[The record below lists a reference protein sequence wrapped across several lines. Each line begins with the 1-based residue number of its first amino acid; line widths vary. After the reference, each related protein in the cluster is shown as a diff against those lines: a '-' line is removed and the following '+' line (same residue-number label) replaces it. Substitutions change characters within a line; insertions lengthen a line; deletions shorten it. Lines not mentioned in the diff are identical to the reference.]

1 MSKFIINTLALFTA
15 FFISGCGGAGPSTS
29 ELPKWYLNPP
39 ASNPI
44 FYYGVGEGSSVD
56 AAKANALAQ
65 IGGTISTSVSSDM
78 EINTNVSNDVVN
90 ENIASQ
96 TKSSIEKIK
105 FTGVN
110 VIENSASGGKFYTQV
125 RVDRGVL
132 FSAQKSQM
140 DVSYK
145 KMISLYNSSKST
157 NVLELI
163 KNTGTINKLANLVS
177 VKLPI
182 LKAINQ
188 DFDKSKYEKE
198 VLDILSNT
206 RDAKKQAMVY
216 VTQKN
221 AKGEAAVIKNY
232 ISSFGM
238 TLVSNPSTVSNKKDL
253 LKLHVSKTAKKEN
266 IKTTDPRLK
275 GASFAKVV
283 VTLDTKD
290 YANKTVANNRIEVMN
305 ISKDGYQAAVNKTKK
320 FEREI
325 QRRGILKILLDSA
338 N

>member
-15 FFISGCGGAGPSTS
+15 LFISGCGGAGPSTS

-44 FYYGVGEGSSVD
+44 FYYGVGEGNSVD

-65 IGGTISTSVSSDM
+65 IGGTISTNISSDM

-110 VIENSASGGKFYTQV
+110 VVENSASNGKFYTQV

-132 FSAQKSQM
+132 FAAQKSQM
-140 DVSYK
+140 DVTYK
-145 KMISLYNSSKST
+145 KMNSLYNSSKAT

-163 KNTGTINKLANLVS
+163 KNTDKINKLANEVS

-188 DFDKSKYEKE
+188 DFNKAKYEKE
-198 VLDILSNT
+198 VLDVLSTT

-221 AKGEAAVIKNY
+221 ANGYSDVVKNY

-238 TLVSNPSTVSNKKDL
+238 TLVENPSSVSNKKNL
-253 LKLHVSKTAKKEN
+253 LKLHVSKTAKQEY

-283 VTLDTKD
+283 VTLSTKD
-290 YANKTVANNRIEVMN
+290 YTNKIVANNRIEVMN
-305 ISKDGYQAAVNKTKK
+305 ISKEGYKQAVAKTKK

-338 N
+338 R